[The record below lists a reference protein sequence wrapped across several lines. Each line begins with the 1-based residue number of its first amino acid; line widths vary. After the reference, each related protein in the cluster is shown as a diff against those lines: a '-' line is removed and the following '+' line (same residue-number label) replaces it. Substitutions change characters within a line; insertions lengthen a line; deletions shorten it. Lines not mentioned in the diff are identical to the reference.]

1 MNEELVK
8 RYSEL
13 KEELIRASNFYY
25 KKNISVM
32 SDYEFDIKLK
42 ELEKM
47 EEELGYSDE
56 DSPTKNVG
64 SDISTSDESNK
75 HSRPMLSL
83 ENTYNEYEVYEF
95 IKKVSEQSHDDLFFS
110 IQPKYDGCS
119 GCIRFKDGKVVKAL
133 TRGDGLVGEDIT
145 ENIKLL
151 DLNIS
156 EDFTGEVRGEL
167 ILTKSGFA
175 ELNKTGKYQNA
186 RNLLAGSIKL
196 LDHEEFKKRA
206 PYIKFYAYFLEDSNN
221 ENYRDDIYD
230 MQASGFDIGINETSH
245 FNEIMNKVR
254 YFEANKNNFDFEI
267 DGVVIKVDSKSTW
280 PILGSTSKFPRWGKA
295 YKFHQEEVET
305 EVLSIEYQV
314 GRTGKV
320 TPVANLREV
329 FLEGSS
335 ISRATLNNI
344 DFMKSLDIGVGDIVT
359 IRKAAAIIPE
369 ITSVVRQSN
378 NSREKFIKRCPCCG
392 WDLIQPEGYVD
403 YFCVNEKC
411 KAKIIQ
417 TLSYFT
423 HMMEIKG
430 ISEATLEKLYE
441 NFNCDSVVKL
451 YYQLNDKEYLA
462 KIANLPGFGDKTA
475 SNLCKAIQES
485 KNQEYYK
492 VLAALG
498 IPGVGKQT
506 AKLLVEKFNSYDDLK
521 AASVD
526 EIESIQGFGRVLAT
540 NIFNW
545 VNDENNNA
553 TVICL
558 NEVFGLQF
566 ESKKQQNNQNK
577 IKVCITGSLSVP
589 RKEFE
594 EKYSDVAIFTSSVT
608 SETSMLIN
616 NNKESPSSKNKK
628 AKALNIPIVTE
639 DEFLNIIKER

>member
-1 MNEELVK
+1 MTSK
-8 RYSEL
+8 
-13 KEELIRASNFYY
+13 SN
-25 KKNISVM
+25 M
-32 SDYEFDIKLK
+32 
-42 ELEKM
+42 
-47 EEELGYSDE
+47 
-56 DSPTKNVG
+56 G
-64 SDISTSDESNK
+64 S
-75 HSRPMLSL
+75 H
-83 ENTYNEYEVYEF
+83 Y
-95 IKKVSEQSHDDLFFS
+95 
-110 IQPKYDGCS
+110 
-119 GCIRFKDGKVVKAL
+119 
-133 TRGDGLVGEDIT
+133 
-145 ENIKLL
+145 
-151 DLNIS
+151 
-156 EDFTGEVRGEL
+156 
-167 ILTKSGFA
+167 
-175 ELNKTGKYQNA
+175 
-186 RNLLAGSIKL
+186 
-196 LDHEEFKKRA
+196 
-206 PYIKFYAYFLEDSNN
+206 
-221 ENYRDDIYD
+221 DIYD
-230 MQASGFDIGINETSH
+230 MQACGFDIGVNETSH
-245 FNEIMNKVR
+245 FDKIMDRIR
-254 YFEANKNNFDFEI
+254 YFESNKNNFDFEI
-267 DGVVIKVDSKSTW
+267 DGVVIKVDSKSAW
-280 PILGSTSKFPRWGKA
+280 NLLGSTSKFPRWGKA

-329 FLEGSS
+329 FLDGSS

-344 DFMKSLDIGVGDIVT
+344 DFMKSLNIGIGDIVS

-369 ITSVVRQSN
+369 ITSVVKQSN
-378 NSREKFIKRCPCCG
+378 NPREKFLRKCPCCG

-403 YFCVNEKC
+403 YFCVNDKC

-430 ISEATLEKLYE
+430 ISESTIEKLYE

-451 YYQLNDKEYLA
+451 YYQLNDKEYLT
-462 KIANLPGFGDKTA
+462 KISNLPGFGDKTA
-475 SNLCKAIQES
+475 SNLCKAMQDS

-506 AKLLVEKFNSYDDLK
+506 AKLLVEKFNTYDDLK
-521 AASVD
+521 AASID

-545 VNDENNNA
+545 INDESNNA

-566 ESKKQQNNQNK
+566 SSKKQSNNQNK

-594 EKYSDVAIFTSSVT
+594 EKYSNIATFTSSVT
-608 SETSMLIN
+608 AETNMLIN
-616 NNKESPSSKNKK
+616 NNKESASSKNKK